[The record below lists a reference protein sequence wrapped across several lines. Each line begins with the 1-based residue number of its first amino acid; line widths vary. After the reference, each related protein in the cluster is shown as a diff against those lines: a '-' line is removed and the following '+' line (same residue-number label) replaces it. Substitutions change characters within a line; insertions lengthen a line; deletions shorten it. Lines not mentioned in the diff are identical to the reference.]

1 MKILRISLKKNV
13 ILSTNE
19 NVFVNIGTEQMQ
31 NSEKLLGIKIDSKLN
46 FKDKLVRTCIQS
58 QCQIKCFESGDKL
71 NES

>member
-1 MKILRISLKKNV
+1 MKKNV

-71 NES
+71 NESW

>member
-1 MKILRISLKKNV
+1 
-13 ILSTNE
+13 
-19 NVFVNIGTEQMQ
+19 MQ

>member
-1 MKILRISLKKNV
+1 MKKNV
-13 ILSTNE
+13 ILWTNE

-58 QCQIKCFESGDKL
+58 QYQIKCFESGDKL
-71 NES
+71 NEAW